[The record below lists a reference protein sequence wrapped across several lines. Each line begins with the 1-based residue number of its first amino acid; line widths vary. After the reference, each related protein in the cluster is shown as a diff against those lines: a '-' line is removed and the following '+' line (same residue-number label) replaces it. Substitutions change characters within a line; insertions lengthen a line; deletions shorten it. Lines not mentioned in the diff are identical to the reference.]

1 MLLLTVSKVAEAAAE
16 AEEAAVLVEVAP
28 PVHLHLLDHPDP
40 RLVRGG
46 LQGAAPPAAVVPGV
60 RSNSPRSAPCRHQLI
75 AVIVLDPLLGP
86 HTAEGNTMAVVLHRL
101 TEQAGDHLAVSFL
114 SP

>member
-1 MLLLTVSKVAEAAAE
+1 MGVVPVAEAAE

-28 PVHLHLLDHPDP
+28 PVHLLGHLDP
-40 RLVRGG
+40 RLDRGA
-46 LQGAAPPAAVVPGV
+46 LQGAALPAAVVPGV
-60 RSNSPRSAPCRHQLI
+60 RM
-75 AVIVLDPLLGP
+75 LDPLLDLR
-86 HTAEGNTMAVVLHRL
+86 TAEGSTMAVVLRQP